1 MKPERK
7 KLNDFCEM
15 KKLKHSILKPSFKGL
30 FTSTIEL
37 MTKSVKQISYTTK
50 KWFSWNDWTSKQ
62 FFKIWPVIWRISWD
76 ISVNTRCIRF
86 L

>member
-50 KWFSWNDWTSKQ
+50 KWFS
-62 FFKIWPVIWRISWD
+62 
-76 ISVNTRCIRF
+76 
-86 L
+86 